1 MVGMF
6 EAENIRDWREH
17 DVVDADGHKIGALEA
32 IYVDTGTDL
41 PAFGTVRIGMV
52 GRHRLVFVPL
62 DRATVAPGYLKVA
75 YDKKQVK
82 DAPSIE
88 TDGELVAADE
98 EAVFKHYGLT
108 YQPGTGGERRLG
120 RR

>member
-1 MVGMF
+1 MF
-6 EAENIRDWREH
+6 EAENIRDWRGH
-17 DVVDADGHKIGALEA
+17 DVVDTDGHKIGQLEA

-41 PAFGTVRIGMV
+41 PSFGTVTVVMV

-62 DRATVAPGYLKVA
+62 DKAMVGPGYLKVA

-82 DAPSIE
+82 GAPSID
-88 TDGELVAADE
+88 TDGELAATDE
-98 EAVFKHYGLT
+98 EAVFRHYGLT
-108 YQPGTGGERRLG
+108 YQPGAGGERRLG